1 MYATD
6 SLCCSLQNGVD
17 SMARS
22 IEKQRSLDDVA
33 DKSKTC
39 DLTEIADPGH
49 CRVVTLPD
57 TIDPTNK
64 VFPTPFLC

>member
-1 MYATD
+1 
-6 SLCCSLQNGVD
+6 
-17 SMARS
+17 MARS